1 MDGSEI
7 CELAGRDRRAR
18 REMDGP
24 AVRSAIEDMK
34 FAVIQFP
41 GSNCDQDCVA
51 AINGIEGLQAEYV
64 WHKESS
70 LDDFD
75 AIVLPG
81 GFAYGDYL
89 RCGAIA
95 RFSPIM
101 KAVIGDARAGKLVL
115 GTCNGFQVLCEA
127 GLLPGALV
135 RNRSLRFVCDTVV
148 TRVEVDDSPFTHRCP
163 KGTLLRLPVAHGE
176 GCFFADPQT
185 LRELNLN
192 GQVVLRY
199 ADNAGRIVP
208 EANPNGSIENIAGI
222 CNRERNV
229 FGLMPHP
236 DRASDVRLGS
246 ADGAKIF
253 VSMMETIRASRSSDS
268 GERINQVA

>member
-1 MDGSEI
+1 MIITQRSALPHT
-7 CELAGRDRRAR
+7 ELAMR
-18 REMDGP
+18 
-24 AVRSAIEDMK
+24 

-41 GSNCDQDCVA
+41 GSKCDQDCVA
-51 AINGIEGLQAEYV
+51 ASNGLDGLRAQYV
-64 WHKESS
+64 WHKETS

-81 GFAYGDYL
+81 GFAYGDYV

-101 KAVIGDARAGKLVL
+101 KAVISDARAGKLVL

-135 RNRSLRFVCDTVV
+135 RNRSLRFVCDVV
-148 TRVEVDDSPFTHRCP
+148 NTRVEVDDSPFTHGCP
-163 KGTLLRLPVAHGE
+163 KETLLQLPIAHGE
-176 GCFFADPQT
+176 GCFFADTAT
-185 LRELNLN
+185 LSELNAN
-192 GQVVLRY
+192 RQVILRY
-199 ADNAGRIVP
+199 ADNEGRIVP

-222 CNRERNV
+222 CNGERNV

-236 DRASDVRLGS
+236 DRASDARLGS
-246 ADGAKIF
+246 MDGAKIF
-253 VSMMETIRASRSSDS
+253 RSMVQSIGASRA
-268 GERINQVA
+268 ERVKQVA

>member
-1 MDGSEI
+1 
-7 CELAGRDRRAR
+7 
-18 REMDGP
+18 
-24 AVRSAIEDMK
+24 MK

-51 AINGIEGLQAEYV
+51 AINSIEGLSADYV
-64 WHKESS
+64 WHKETS
-70 LDDFD
+70 LRDYD

-95 RFSPIM
+95 QFSPIM
-101 KAVIGDARAGKLVL
+101 QAVISDSRAGKLVL

-135 RNRSLRFVCDTVV
+135 RNRSLRFVCDLV
-148 TRVEVDDSPFTHRCP
+148 TLRVEVPDSAFTH
-163 KGTLLRLPVAHGE
+163 GFAEGSLLRMPIAHGE
-176 GCFFADPQT
+176 GCYFADGET
-185 LRELNLN
+185 LRELNQN
-192 GQVVLRY
+192 RQVIMRYSDDHGRVVL
-199 ADNAGRIVP
+199 

-222 CNRERNV
+222 CNREGNV

-236 DRASDVRLGS
+236 DRASDARLGS
-246 ADGAKIF
+246 ADGVKIF
-253 VSMMETIRASRSSDS
+253 QSMMQTIVAEHARA
-268 GERINQVA
+268 A

>member
-1 MDGSEI
+1 
-7 CELAGRDRRAR
+7 
-18 REMDGP
+18 
-24 AVRSAIEDMK
+24 MK

-41 GSNCDQDCVA
+41 GSNCDQDCIA
-51 AINGIEGLQAEYV
+51 AINGIDGLRAEYV
-64 WHKESS
+64 WHKETS
-70 LDDFD
+70 LRGYD

-101 KAVIGDARAGKLVL
+101 QAVISDARAGKLIL

-135 RNRSLRFVCDTVV
+135 RNRGLRFVCDVV
-148 TRVEVDDSPFTHRCP
+148 TMRVEVPDSSFTHGCAE
-163 KGTLLRLPVAHGE
+163 GSLLRMPIAHGE
-176 GCFFADPQT
+176 GCYYADAKT
-185 LRELNLN
+185 LRDLNQHR
-192 GQVVLRY
+192 QVILRY
-199 ADNAGRIVP
+199 ADAQGRIVP

-236 DRASDVRLGS
+236 DRASDVRLGA
-246 ADGAKIF
+246 ADGEKIF
-253 VSMMETIRASRSSDS
+253 RSMMQTIEAARTRA
-268 GERINQVA
+268 A

>member
-1 MDGSEI
+1 
-7 CELAGRDRRAR
+7 
-18 REMDGP
+18 
-24 AVRSAIEDMK
+24 MK

-41 GSNCDQDCVA
+41 GSNCDQDCLA
-51 AINGIEGLQAEYV
+51 AINSIEGLRAEYV
-64 WHKESS
+64 WHKETE
-70 LDDFD
+70 LRGFD

-101 KAVIGDARAGKLVL
+101 QAVAKEAREGKLVL

-135 RNRSLRFVCDTVV
+135 RNRSLRFVCDIVT
-148 TRVEVDDSPFTHRCP
+148 TRVEVADSPFTNVCAE
-163 KGTLLRLPVAHGE
+163 GEVLRLPIAHGE
-176 GCFFADPQT
+176 GCFFTDRGTLADLKKHRQII
-185 LRELNLN
+185 
-192 GQVVLRY
+192 LRY
-199 ADNAGRIVP
+199 ADAEGRVVP
-208 EANPNGSIENIAGI
+208 EANPNGSLENIAGI

-236 DRASDVRLGS
+236 DRATDERLGS
-246 ADGAKIF
+246 ADGLKIF
-253 VSMMETIRASRSSDS
+253 RSMIQWIKAETARA
-268 GERINQVA
+268 A

>member
-1 MDGSEI
+1 
-7 CELAGRDRRAR
+7 
-18 REMDGP
+18 
-24 AVRSAIEDMK
+24 MK

-51 AINGIEGLQAEYV
+51 GINGLDGLQADYV
-64 WHKESS
+64 WHKETS

-95 RFSPIM
+95 RFSPVM
-101 KAVIGDARAGKLVL
+101 KAVISDARAGKLVL
-115 GTCNGFQVLCEA
+115 GTCNGFQILCEA

-135 RNRSLRFVCDTVV
+135 RNRSLRFVCDMVI
-148 TRVEVDDSPFTHRCP
+148 TRVEVDDSPFTHGCT
-163 KGTLLRLPVAHGE
+163 KGSLLRLPVAHGE
-176 GCFFADPQT
+176 GCFFADAKT
-185 LRELNLN
+185 LSDLNAN
-192 GQVVLRY
+192 QQVILRY
-199 ADNAGRIVP
+199 ADARGRVVP
-208 EANPNGSIENIAGI
+208 DANPNGSIENIAGI

-236 DRASDVRLGS
+236 DRASDARLGS

-253 VSMMETIRASRSSDS
+253 RSMMQTISAAVCRASTPANALSGGFSQKRSTL
-268 GERINQVA
+268 VA

>member
-1 MDGSEI
+1 
-7 CELAGRDRRAR
+7 
-18 REMDGP
+18 
-24 AVRSAIEDMK
+24 MK

-51 AINGIEGLQAEYV
+51 AINSIEGLQADYV
-64 WHKESS
+64 WHKETSVREYE
-70 LDDFD
+70 

-101 KAVIGDARAGKLVL
+101 KTVISDARAGKLVL

-135 RNRSLRFVCDTVV
+135 RNRSLRFVCEMV
-148 TRVEVDDSPFTHRCP
+148 TLRVEVPDSLFTHGCP
-163 KGTLLRLPVAHGE
+163 ERTLLRMPIAHGE
-176 GCFFADPQT
+176 GCYFADDKT
-185 LRELNLN
+185 LRDLNHN
-192 GQVVLRY
+192 RQVIMRY
-199 ADNAGRIVP
+199 ADNRGQIVS

-222 CNRERNV
+222 CNREGNV

-236 DRASDVRLGS
+236 DRACDARLGS
-246 ADGAKIF
+246 DDGAKIF
-253 VSMMETIRASRSSDS
+253 RSMMETVVAQHARA
-268 GERINQVA
+268 A

>member
-1 MDGSEI
+1 
-7 CELAGRDRRAR
+7 
-18 REMDGP
+18 
-24 AVRSAIEDMK
+24 MK

-41 GSNCDQDCVA
+41 GSNCDQDCLA
-51 AINGIEGLQAEYV
+51 AINGLVGLRAEYV
-64 WHKESS
+64 WHKETS

-101 KAVIGDARAGKLVL
+101 KAVINDAHAGKLVL

-135 RNRSLRFVCDTVV
+135 RNRSLRFVCDMVI
-148 TRVEVDDSPFTHRCP
+148 TRVEVDDSPFTRGCP
-163 KGTLLRLPVAHGE
+163 EGTLLRLPVAHGE
-176 GCFFADPQT
+176 GCFFADQRT
-185 LRELNLN
+185 LRDLNTN
-192 GQVVLRY
+192 TQVVLRY
-199 ADNAGRIVP
+199 ADNQGRIVP
-208 EANPNGSIENIAGI
+208 EVNPNGSIENIAGI

-236 DRASDVRLGS
+236 DRASDVQLGS

-253 VSMMETIRASRSSDS
+253 LSMLETVRAIRSAK
-268 GERINQVA
+268 GAERIKQVA